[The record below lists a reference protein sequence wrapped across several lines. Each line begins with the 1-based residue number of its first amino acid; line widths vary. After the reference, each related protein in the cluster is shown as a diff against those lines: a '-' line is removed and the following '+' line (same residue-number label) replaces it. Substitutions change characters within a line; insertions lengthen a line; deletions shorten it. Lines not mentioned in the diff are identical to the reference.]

1 MKIIELI
8 PKSKIFDV
16 DIIFDLL
23 RKTTS
28 EDNDLLEQIL
38 PNVNQKNWGN
48 EKLINNNVEGDLI
61 DLIFKIDEYSLP
73 LYNKIELLDDAEAST
88 EKNVENYLTFLKE
101 TYQIDNI
108 YLSNAFSIKNAML
121 FLMYLKEGLESLQIQ
136 LELTMED
143 MLFYLKGKTFV
154 IGVEK
159 TRFDSVNGRIYLN
172 NEADPLPVAFSQMI
186 DFSEIKEDF
195 FNNFKTNKI
204 NQNNF
209 LNAQLFVK
217 YLEDNLRIIG
227 EYNLNTLNQYDFL
240 FELYDWSVNYLDLE
254 DEDFNNSKNSFVY
267 QQYKEMLLRFLN
279 DYNFKNYLE
288 DESFKNMVF
297 SISYTFKHL
306 VRKKYVLNYW
316 KDLFLIEQLT
326 KSLVAQGYQYEDYEH
341 VLDQFLFN
349 ASLLDEMK
357 TPIVE
362 EAVNNSFLGYLHYYR
377 EEEGDVNIALPT
389 IEEERMIE
397 KFFWEDHINV
407 FKPLK

>member
-28 EDNDLLEQIL
+28 EDNDLLKQIL
-38 PNVNQKNWGN
+38 PNVNQKNWGK
-48 EKLINNNVEGDLI
+48 EKLINNNIEGDLI

-101 TYQIDNI
+101 TYQINNI

-297 SISYTFKHL
+297 SISYT
-306 VRKKYVLNYW
+306 
-316 KDLFLIEQLT
+316 
-326 KSLVAQGYQYEDYEH
+326 S
-341 VLDQFLFN
+341 
-349 ASLLDEMK
+349 
-357 TPIVE
+357 
-362 EAVNNSFLGYLHYYR
+362 
-377 EEEGDVNIALPT
+377 
-389 IEEERMIE
+389 
-397 KFFWEDHINV
+397 
-407 FKPLK
+407 